1 MIAFVVCSYYYQL
14 LNGLYYDLL
23 DGGSSTRRMNMAGDM
38 KILIH
43 GTKNAYTT
51 LRPYDLI
58 QYKLEKGDEIEGC
71 SKRIGLFDGLLIHPM
86 CGKLESDSSVMVA
99 DPSVE
104 PTRAEVLKQKGLLMN
119 IVSSSRRGNS
129 YLVEEYIDDSVY
141 IPLLTDIIDSTTSPC
156 DDDVVPINEN
166 RDNTVQPMDDII
178 NDVDIEIAETK
189 VEIARLELRLLKLE
203 RSKQTRSGSS
213 V

>member
-1 MIAFVVCSYYYQL
+1 
-14 LNGLYYDLL
+14 
-23 DGGSSTRRMNMAGDM
+23 
-38 KILIH
+38 
-43 GTKNAYTT
+43 
-51 LRPYDLI
+51 
-58 QYKLEKGDEIEGC
+58 
-71 SKRIGLFDGLLIHPM
+71 
-86 CGKLESDSSVMVA
+86 
-99 DPSVE
+99 
-104 PTRAEVLKQKGLLMN
+104 MN